1 MRRVA
6 CLVLVAASLTLSAGC
21 PRRRPPAA
29 DPTPPAAQGARADAA
44 GAPAPAREP
53 WADRPPAEWPQIVLT
68 NRADFRGHTGLHGA
82 SAFLVRDRDGT
93 VLAATARHLLG
104 EDGGVRPAV
113 AVADLEQALVSWK
126 MSPRTLEADFVIVEK
141 PRSARHDVVL
151 LHVKPGPRALPA
163 RPLQVRPEQARAG
176 ERVYLVGCPYAES
189 RCKQNVYPGKVLEH
203 GEGPGFQFSL
213 DRPVAIPGFSG
224 APIVDEAGRA
234 VGVLQG
240 GDGQTATGQD
250 LLPAFNEDDPGS
262 AVVLTDRAVEQVKRL
277 LGEAS
282 APAGTT
288 LRIALR
294 NGDPTRHTLDLD
306 PSPEKDDWRGEVR
319 GVTVTIPRRDLP
331 HLRGAVVDYVPDRK
345 AFAVTSADP
354 YPLR

>member
-1 MRRVA
+1 MRRIV
-6 CLVLVAASLTLSAGC
+6 CLVLVAGSLALPAGC
-21 PRRRPPAA
+21 NRPR
-29 DPTPPAAQGARADAA
+29 
-44 GAPAPAREP
+44 APAPGPGPAPPDSRPDAAAPEP
-53 WADRPPAEWPQIVLT
+53 WAGRPPAEWPQLVLT
-68 NRADFRGHTGLHGA
+68 NQADFRGHTGLHGA

-93 VLAATARHLLG
+93 VLAAMARHLLG
-104 EDGGVRPAV
+104 EDGGVRPPV
-113 AVADLEQALVSWK
+113 AVADLGQALVSWK
-126 MSPRTLEADFVIVEK
+126 MSPRTLDADFVIVEG

-151 LHVKPGPRALPA
+151 LHVKAGPRGLPA
-163 RPLQVRPEQARAG
+163 RPLRVRPEPARPG
-176 ERVYLVGCPYAES
+176 ERVYLVGCPYTES

-203 GEGPGFQFSL
+203 PEGPGYRFSL

-224 APIVDEAGRA
+224 APIVDAGGRA

-240 GDGQTATGQD
+240 GDGQTAEGQD
-250 LLPAFNEDDPGS
+250 LLTAFAEGGPGD

-277 LGEAS
+277 LGEGA

-294 NGDPTRHTLDLD
+294 NGDPSQHTLDLD

-319 GVTVTIPRRDLP
+319 GVAVTIPRRDLP

-345 AFAVTSADP
+345 AFAVTAADP